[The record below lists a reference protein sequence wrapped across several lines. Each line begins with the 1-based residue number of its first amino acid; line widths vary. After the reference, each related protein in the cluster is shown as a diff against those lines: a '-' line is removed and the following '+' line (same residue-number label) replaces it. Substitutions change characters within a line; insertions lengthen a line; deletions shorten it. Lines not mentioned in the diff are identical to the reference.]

1 MCVSVCVC
9 GTQQGGRA
17 HRAFVLEAMSLTDA
31 LGPLVPT
38 AVHLLSKSIRLREA
52 EGRGILA
59 YLVRVLPLLN
69 REAYELWRAEHDAK
83 MLLTLCSYLFRSNH
97 RGRYL
102 DGVLPDDANDP
113 HNWSEPLESEL
124 MPSPRRVI
132 ELADIHAMRETRAR
146 SLCNTPPANPSS
158 EGSDLPLC
166 FTLTIVQDHL
176 AYKQH
181 ASYLHSFTECQ
192 RVGCVRPAWITAP
205 EPTDD
210 DDDASSAAE
219 YWKCCRDGRAPP
231 PASSLPSDMSFCCH
245 GCYKAAS
252 AEFKRLVK
260 FDIVTP
266 ISQTRNGGATTP
278 SRLYR
283 AAIKRNA
290 DMARTMGAHGKIET
304 KHYPST
310 MANRERLLVEQRTM
324 LSVDLGLLYA
334 ASIVQELPPRLR
346 PKRPLPC
353 SEDWRNHA
361 SSYLSA
367 ICNVRNVYKQFSAPV
382 ITRTGNEL
390 WLRRLRDK
398 ALHIF

>member
-1 MCVSVCVC
+1 
-9 GTQQGGRA
+9 
-17 HRAFVLEAMSLTDA
+17 MSLVDA
-31 LGPLVPT
+31 LEPLVPT
-38 AVHLLSKSIRLREA
+38 AIHLLFESVRLREA

-69 REAYELWRAEHDAK
+69 REAHSLWQKEHLPK
-83 MLLTLCSYLFRSNH
+83 PLLTLCSYLFPPLKPNQ

-113 HNWSEPLESEL
+113 HNWTEPLEPEL
-124 MPSPRRVI
+124 MPAPRQVI
-132 ELADIHAMRETRAR
+132 ELADIHSMREGRAKA
-146 SLCNTPPANPSS
+146 LCNTEPINTPSGES
-158 EGSDLPLC
+158 LDVPNNFMLL
-166 FTLTIVQDHL
+166 IVQDHL

-181 ASYLHSFTECQ
+181 SSYRHSFTQCQ
-192 RVGCVRPAWITAP
+192 REGCSRPAWITPP

-210 DDDASSAAE
+210 DDDDATGAAE

-231 PASSLPSDMSFCCH
+231 PTSSLPSDMSFCCH

-252 AEFKRLVK
+252 AEFKRIVK

-266 ISQTRNGGATTP
+266 PSQTRNGGATTP

-290 DMARTMGAHGKIET
+290 DAARAMRMHEEVNT

-310 MANRERLLVEQRTM
+310 MASRERMLTEQRMM

-334 ASIVQELPPRLR
+334 ASIVHELPPRLR
-346 PKRPLPC
+346 PARPLPC
-353 SEDWRNHA
+353 REDWRDHA
-361 SSYLSA
+361 SSYLNA
-367 ICNVRNVYKQFSAPV
+367 ICRVRELYKKHSGPV

-390 WLRRLRDK
+390 WLRRLRDQ
-398 ALHIF
+398 ALYIF

>member
-1 MCVSVCVC
+1 
-9 GTQQGGRA
+9 
-17 HRAFVLEAMSLTDA
+17 MSLVDA
-31 LGPLVPT
+31 LEPLVPT
-38 AVHLLSKSIRLREA
+38 AIQLLTESIRLRNT

-69 REAYELWRAEHDAK
+69 HEAHNLWRKEHLP
-83 MLLTLCSYLFRSNH
+83 MHLLTLCSYLFKSNQ

-113 HNWSEPLESEL
+113 HNWTEPLEAEL
-124 MPSPRRVI
+124 MPAPRQVI
-132 ELADIHAMRETRAR
+132 ELADIHSMRETRAKA
-146 SLCNTPPANPSS
+146 LCNTAPPNPSDD
-158 EGSDLPLC
+158 GADLPTRFALS
-166 FTLTIVQDHL
+166 IVQDHL

-181 ASYLHSFTECQ
+181 ASYRHSFTQCQ
-192 RVGCVRPAWITAP
+192 RVGCPRPAWITAP

-210 DDDASSAAE
+210 NEDDVSGAAE

-231 PASSLPSDMSFCCH
+231 PDSSLPSDMSFCCH

-252 AEFKRLVK
+252 AEFKRIVK

-266 ISQTRNGGATTP
+266 PSQTRNGGATTP

-290 DMARTMGAHGKIET
+290 DVARTMRTHEEVST

-310 MANRERLLVEQRTM
+310 MANRERMLTEQRMM

-334 ASIVQELPPRLR
+334 ASIVHELPPRLR
-346 PKRPLPC
+346 PARPLPC
-353 SEDWRNHA
+353 RDDWRDHA
-361 SSYLSA
+361 SSYLNA
-367 ICNVRNVYKQFSAPV
+367 ICRVREIYKKHSGPV

-390 WLRRLRDK
+390 WLRRLRDQ
-398 ALHIF
+398 ALYIF

>member
-1 MCVSVCVC
+1 
-9 GTQQGGRA
+9 
-17 HRAFVLEAMSLTDA
+17 MSLVDA
-31 LGPLVPT
+31 LQPLVPT
-38 AVHLLSKSIRLREA
+38 AIHLLTESIRLRKA

-69 REAYELWRAEHDAK
+69 REAYNLWRKEHLPRD
-83 MLLTLCSYLFRSNH
+83 LLTLCSYLFKSNH

-113 HNWSEPLESEL
+113 HNWTEPLEAAL
-124 MPSPRRVI
+124 MPAPRQVI
-132 ELADIHAMRETRAR
+132 ELADIHAMREARAKA
-146 SLCNTPPANPSS
+146 LCDTAPPNPNDD
-158 EGSDLPLC
+158 GALGADLPTHFALS
-166 FTLTIVQDHL
+166 IVQDHL

-181 ASYLHSFTECQ
+181 ASYRHSFTQCQ
-192 RVGCVRPAWITAP
+192 RVGCSRPAWITAP
-205 EPTDD
+205 EPTDNDED
-210 DDDASSAAE
+210 DVSGAAE

-231 PASSLPSDMSFCCH
+231 PDSSLPSDMSFCCH

-252 AEFKRLVK
+252 AEFKRIVK

-266 ISQTRNGGATTP
+266 PSQTRNGGATTP

-290 DMARTMGAHGKIET
+290 DVARTMRTHEEVST

-310 MANRERLLVEQRTM
+310 MANRERMLTEQRMM

-334 ASIVQELPPRLR
+334 ASIVHELPPRLR
-346 PKRPLPC
+346 PARPLPC
-353 SEDWRNHA
+353 REDWRDHA
-361 SSYLSA
+361 SSYLNA
-367 ICNVRNVYKQFSAPV
+367 ICRVREIYKKHSGPV

-398 ALHIF
+398 ALYIF